1 MPRGEDVEIAES
13 ENFLPFLV
21 ALFLVASL
29 APTFLLF
36 FTRLP
41 SSFEN
46 LAAANRQQN
55 TSYPL
60 STLPWIHPGAVNLDL
75 ADHPRVSW
83 NYPDIGLEVDI
94 DPASCIGR
102 GTYLQNPL
110 TLGELQL
117 RLWCPLQIR
126 HQPVMLVSG
135 FDHVAKLGHAC
146 RGASPAERPTARST
160 AAETR

>member
-1 MPRGEDVEIAES
+1 MPRGEDVEIAEL

-21 ALFLVASL
+21 ALFLAAL

-60 STLPWIHPGAVNLDL
+60 STLPCIYPGAVNLDL

-83 NYPDIGLEVDI
+83 NYPNIGLEVDI
-94 DPASCIGR
+94 DLAIVASAVELICK
-102 GTYLQNPL
+102 
-110 TLGELQL
+110 TL
-117 RLWCPLQIR
+117 
-126 HQPVMLVSG
+126 
-135 FDHVAKLGHAC
+135 
-146 RGASPAERPTARST
+146 
-160 AAETR
+160 

>member
-1 MPRGEDVEIAES
+1 MPRGEDVEIVEP
-13 ENFLPFLV
+13 ENFFLV

-60 STLPWIHPGAVNLDL
+60 STLPWIYPGAVNLDL

-83 NYPDIGLEVDI
+83 NYPNIGIEVDI
-94 DPASCIGR
+94 DLAMVAAVELICK
-102 GTYLQNPL
+102 
-110 TLGELQL
+110 TL
-117 RLWCPLQIR
+117 
-126 HQPVMLVSG
+126 
-135 FDHVAKLGHAC
+135 
-146 RGASPAERPTARST
+146 
-160 AAETR
+160 

>member
-1 MPRGEDVEIAES
+1 MPRGEDVEIAEP

-60 STLPWIHPGAVNLDL
+60 STLPWIYPGAVNLDP

-83 NYPDIGLEVDI
+83 NYPNIGLEVDI
-94 DPASCIGR
+94 DLAIVASAVELICTLPKFDPVLHFTPYTFEHLILPA
-102 GTYLQNPL
+102 
-110 TLGELQL
+110 
-117 RLWCPLQIR
+117 RLLISLPLQW
-126 HQPVMLVSG
+126 VS
-135 FDHVAKLGHAC
+135 
-146 RGASPAERPTARST
+146 ASPY
-160 AAETR
+160 

>member
-1 MPRGEDVEIAES
+1 MPRGEDVEIAEP

-21 ALFLVASL
+21 ALFLVAML

-46 LAAANRQQN
+46 LAAANRRQN

-60 STLPWIHPGAVNLDL
+60 STLPWIYPGAVNLDL

-83 NYPDIGLEVDI
+83 NYLNIGLKIDI
-94 DPASCIGR
+94 DLAMVAAAVELICK
-102 GTYLQNPL
+102 
-110 TLGELQL
+110 TL
-117 RLWCPLQIR
+117 
-126 HQPVMLVSG
+126 
-135 FDHVAKLGHAC
+135 
-146 RGASPAERPTARST
+146 
-160 AAETR
+160 

>member
-1 MPRGEDVEIAES
+1 MPRGEDVEIAEP
-13 ENFLPFLV
+13 EIFLPFLV

-46 LAAANRQQN
+46 LAPANRQQN

-83 NYPDIGLEVDI
+83 NYPDIGFEVDI
-94 DPASCIGR
+94 DLAIVASAVELICKTLYLRRITTPPLALRAHPAGIDRIAQGLRPAS
-102 GTYLQNPL
+102 
-110 TLGELQL
+110 
-117 RLWCPLQIR
+117 R
-126 HQPVMLVSG
+126 H
-135 FDHVAKLGHAC
+135 C
-146 RGASPAERPTARST
+146 E
-160 AAETR
+160 

>member
-1 MPRGEDVEIAES
+1 MPRGEDVEIAKPEI
-13 ENFLPFLV
+13 FLPFLV

-60 STLPWIHPGAVNLDL
+60 STLPWIYPGAVNLNL
-75 ADHPRVSW
+75 AEHPRVSW
-83 NYPDIGLEVDI
+83 NYPNIGLEVDI
-94 DPASCIGR
+94 DVAMVCRTGR
-102 GTYLQNPL
+102 RQVRNHPFRLPVGSA
-110 TLGELQL
+110 GEL
-117 RLWCPLQIR
+117 
-126 HQPVMLVSG
+126 
-135 FDHVAKLGHAC
+135 
-146 RGASPAERPTARST
+146 
-160 AAETR
+160 